1 MHQLIWA
8 VAGPMIWAA
17 HFFLMYAAQTVLCT
31 TMPGRADRH
40 FTSAGIVLTAVA
52 GLALL
57 VLIGHRFA
65 TTHRDQGLDIAPS
78 QPFLGQVQVVL
89 AALSLLAVIWAA
101 VAAAALPVCTP
112 PSP

>member
-1 MHQLIWA
+1 MHGLIWA

-17 HFFLMYAAQTVLCT
+17 HFFLMYAAQTALCT
-31 TMPGRADRH
+31 AMPGRAAGH
-40 FTSAGIVLTAVA
+40 VTSAGIALTAVA

-65 TTHRDQGLDIAPS
+65 TTHRDQGPDIAPS
-78 QPFLGQVQVVL
+78 RPFLGHVQVAL

-101 VAAAALPVCTP
+101 VAAAALPVCAP
-112 PSP
+112 FSS